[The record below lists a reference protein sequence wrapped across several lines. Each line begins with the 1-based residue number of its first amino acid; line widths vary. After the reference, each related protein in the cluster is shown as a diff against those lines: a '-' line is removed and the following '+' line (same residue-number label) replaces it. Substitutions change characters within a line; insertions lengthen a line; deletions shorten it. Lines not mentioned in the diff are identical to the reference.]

1 MRGLIKGKKIGIMML
16 IMVLFVQTAVLPAA
30 EVHAQE
36 DAPVIIAMTAPA
48 EEQEQPGE
56 DENPEDNTKT
66 GTEENTASGRET
78 EEKPDPEAGSLE
90 EQTGEENPIPE
101 EEELLSGEDEPEE
114 AEEADDN
121 TRIAKLIEE
130 RADEIEQAEYDFAEL
145 AWQKAVMAVVYLTDA
160 CPVYTEPDRASELVT
175 ELDSAS
181 TIYMDAVR
189 ITENGLFYYGGF
201 FIGQDYLEG
210 YVTPDFLIHADED
223 WTAWEETYADLLRDL
238 YGDLPDEEERLGAG
252 TGYADVMQFPAGYQ
266 ASLNKLKNAHP
277 NWTFVP
283 LKTGLDFN
291 EAVAEEMGNKSW
303 IYINDSNIEKGF
315 VGKATGQGKWAYA
328 TEAGVSYYMDPRNFL
343 TEGYIFQFEQLT
355 FNSSCHTVD
364 AIQSFLNGTFMK
376 GVLPDQTSKSY
387 AQAFYEIGRAQGVS
401 PTHLATRVYQEQGA
415 GTSPLISGNW
425 SGENGAYKGYYN
437 YFNVGASGSTDA
449 QVILSGL
456 KYAKQKGW
464 NTRYKSLKGG
474 AETIGN
480 GYIKK
485 GQDTGY
491 LQKFN
496 VNPNA
501 ENQVYTHQ
509 YMQNIQAPASE
520 SLNTRKVYA
529 DAGALKS
536 NFIFKI
542 PVYSNMPGLR
552 INKAKATINVG
563 DTLQLVVSVNGTA
576 LEGSEASWRSSDP
589 GVATVSNG
597 TVTAINPG
605 STVITAAYDGNEVI
619 CNITVKSPIRN
630 IYLDHTSDVMRRTD
644 TIVENGTGLTA
655 EQKKANHD
663 QLQLSVTYEPVNT
676 TDEKSVTW
684 VSGNNK
690 VATVDASGLVKAVGA
705 GTCVITAKAKSNAA
719 VTATCEITVIA
730 PVYKVELT
738 DPAGTELLMGQSR
751 NLVLEYWPKDTTSDT
766 KIAWESNKPL
776 IAGVDNG
783 TVSALS
789 EGSATIK
796 ATLAGYSDSISVT
809 VTGASIVIH
818 GGETLT
824 DIRTVNGLS
833 CGRTAGEQFEEKG
846 LEWPKDPEINGKAF
860 LGWYSGTNGTGS
872 RIGPDTVITQR
883 ELHMYPHFEETGR
896 GFYVVPIGDQT
907 YTGSAIRPPVR
918 VYDSIDYAE
927 GNETTELV
935 EGKDY
940 TVTYANNVKVD
951 AAGATRV
958 PTVSV
963 RGKGNYSGTE
973 KVTFHIV
980 AKALTDHD
988 VKASA
993 VTAAYTGKAIKGS
1006 PIVTC
1011 DGRQLKVGT
1020 DYTLQYPQTG
1030 KGAYVSPGVYPVTIT
1045 GKGGYTGSITT
1056 YETITSL
1063 VLLSPAMVG
1072 KIPNQTYTGG
1082 PLTPMPVLTYKKAAI
1097 PTDKYTVSYLNN
1109 TKIGTATVVITAVEG
1124 SGYTGSCTKNFTITG
1139 TAISKAKVMN
1149 LGARTYGPDV
1159 KPDFAG
1165 TRDPDHAYVELNGQ
1179 VLQYSPDGITG
1190 DYTVSYK
1197 NTEKA
1202 GNATVIVTGI
1212 NGYSGSLKAVYRIWQ
1227 YDIQADP
1234 DRIRMTY
1241 HTVENPAA
1249 EIPVTD
1255 ISQIVCQYAKG
1266 GAAPVITLWDHAFD
1280 AGSPKALQAGTDYRI
1295 ALANTSVLTDTDP
1308 QPAKLPTL
1316 TIIGRGNYK
1325 GRITGNYRIETSVF
1339 SDAKISIK
1347 APDKV
1352 YAAAKGAWKSVPVLT
1367 DANGKV
1373 LKAGTDYT
1381 DIKYTY
1387 AYLTDPTVE
1396 RYRSTPEERSAGDDV
1411 GQNDIPG
1418 AGTVIS
1424 VSVTGKGRYEQTQ
1437 ISATYR
1443 IVKASLTNAKYRIT
1457 GKKYDNGHELKL
1469 TEEDIVFVRVG
1480 RTDLTYGTD
1489 YVIDDATYVYP
1500 AGWGAGTVKVILR
1513 ATEDGNYGGYKEI
1526 SYTIGSKLLAW
1537 IKEHL

>member
-16 IMVLFVQTAVLPAA
+16 IMVLFVETAVLPAA
-30 EVHAQE
+30 EVYAQEE
-36 DAPVIIAMTAPA
+36 DAPVIIAMTTPA
-48 EEQEQPGE
+48 EEQERPEE
-56 DENPEDNTKT
+56 DGNPEDNTKT
-66 GTEENTASGRET
+66 GTEENTVSGRET
-78 EEKPDPEAGSLE
+78 EEKPDPEAGPLE

-101 EEELLSGEDEPEE
+101 EEELLTGEDEP
-114 AEEADDN
+114 EEADDN

-130 RADEIEQAEYDFAEL
+130 RADEIEQAEYAFAEL
-145 AWQKAVMAVVYLTDA
+145 ASMKAVMAVVYLTDA
-160 CPVYTEPDRASELVT
+160 CPVYTEPDRASEPVT
-175 ELDSAS
+175 TLDSAS

-210 YVTPDFLIHADED
+210 YVAPDYLTYTDED
-223 WTAWEETYADLLRDL
+223 WIAWEESYADLFRDL
-238 YGDLPDEEERLGAG
+238 YGDLPEEEERLGAG
-252 TGYADVMQFPAGYQ
+252 EGYADVLRFPAGYQ
-266 ASLNKLKNAHP
+266 AALNKLKNAHP

-283 LKTGLDFN
+283 LKTGLDFQ
-291 EAVAEEMGNKSW
+291 EAVANEMGDKSW
-303 IYINDSNIEKGF
+303 IYINDKNEERGF
-315 VGKATGQGKWAYA
+315 VGRATGQGKWAYA

-343 TEGYIFQFEQLT
+343 TESYIFQFEQLT

-364 AIQSFLNGTFMK
+364 SIQSFLNGTFMK
-376 GVLPDQTSKSY
+376 GVLPDQKSKSY
-387 AQAFYEIGRAQGVS
+387 AQAFYEIGSKQGVS

-437 YFNVGASGSTDA
+437 YFNVGASGKDDA
-449 QVILSGL
+449 LVILSGL
-456 KYAKQKGW
+456 QYAKKMGW
-464 NTRYKSLKGG
+464 NTRYKSLEGG
-474 AETIGN
+474 AKTIGN

-520 SLNTRKVYA
+520 SANTRDVYA
-529 DAGALKS
+529 GAGSLKA

-552 INKAKATINVG
+552 LNKAKATINVG
-563 DTLQLVVSVNGTA
+563 DTLELAASVNGTVLA
-576 LEGSEASWRSSDP
+576 GSEVTWRTNAP
-589 GVATVSNG
+589 GVVSVSNG
-597 TVTAINPG
+597 TVTALNPG
-605 STVITAAYDGNEVI
+605 SAAVTAAYDGNEVV
-619 CNITVKSPIRN
+619 CNITVKNPIRN
-630 IYLDHTSDVMRRTD
+630 IYLDHTSDVMRRSD
-644 TIVENGTGLTA
+644 TIVENEIGLST
-655 EQKKANHD
+655 EQKKTNHD
-663 QLQLSVTYEPVNT
+663 RLQLSVTYEPENT

-705 GTCVITAKAKSNAA
+705 GSCVITAKAKSNAA
-719 VTATCEITVIA
+719 VTAICEITVIA

-738 DPAGTELLMGQSR
+738 DPAGTEFLMGQSR

-766 KIAWESNKPL
+766 KIEWESSRPL
-776 IAGVDNG
+776 VAGVDNG
-783 TVSALS
+783 AVSALS
-789 EGSATIK
+789 EGSANIK
-796 ATLAGYSDSISVT
+796 ATLAGYSDSISVS
-809 VTGASIVIH
+809 VSGVSIFIH
-818 GGETLT
+818 GSEDPS
-824 DIRTVNGLS
+824 DIRTVSGLS
-833 CGRTAGEQFEEKG
+833 CGRTAGEQFAEKG
-846 LEWPKDPEINGKAF
+846 LEWPEDPAIEGKAF
-860 LGWYSGTNGTGS
+860 LGWYSGTNGSGM
-872 RIGPDTVITQR
+872 RVEPDTVITRQG
-883 ELHMYPHFEETGR
+883 LHMYPHFENTGR

-907 YTGSAIRPPVR
+907 YTGSAIRPLIR
-918 VYDSIDYAE
+918 VYDSIDYTE

-935 EGKDY
+935 EGRDY

-951 AAGATRV
+951 AAGAARV
-958 PTVSV
+958 PTVNV

-988 VKASA
+988 VKALPL
-993 VTAAYTGKAIKGS
+993 TAAYTGKAIKGS
-1006 PIVTC
+1006 PVVTC
-1011 DGRQLKVGT
+1011 GGRQLKAGT
-1020 DYTLQYPQTG
+1020 DYTLQYLQTG

-1045 GKGGYTGSITT
+1045 GKGGYTGTITV
-1056 YETITSL
+1056 YETITKL

-1072 KIPNQTYTGG
+1072 KIPAQTYTGG
-1082 PLTPMPVLTYKKAAI
+1082 PLTPAPVLTYKKAAI

-1149 LGARTYGPDV
+1149 LGAMVYGPDTEPGFV
-1159 KPDFAG
+1159 NTADQELP
-1165 TRDPDHAYVELNGQ
+1165 YVELNGQ
-1179 VLQYSPDGITG
+1179 VLQVSPDGITG
-1190 DYTVSYK
+1190 DYTVSFK

-1266 GAAPVITLWDHAFD
+1266 GAAPVITLWDRGFD
-1280 AGSPKALQAGTDYRI
+1280 AEAPKALKAGTDYRI

-1339 SDAKISIK
+1339 SDAKIAIK

-1387 AYLTDPTVE
+1387 AHLPDPAVE

-1469 TEEDIVFVRVG
+1469 TEDDIVFVRVG
-1480 RTDLTYGTD
+1480 RTDLAYGTD

-1513 ATEDGNYGGYKEI
+1513 ATEDGNYGGYKEV
-1526 SYTIGSKLLAW
+1526 SYTIGSRLLAW
-1537 IKEHL
+1537 IKELL